1 VNTTA
6 VLAADRRNMGIKE
19 EKGRRKAPGAF
30 VVGDESEETT
40 ALSPP
45 QWWAWVWLGRENTEQ
60 KFKHPTHADELI
72 HSESRRSVH
81 AFVVASSHDL
91 RYS

>member
-45 QWWAWVWLGRENTEQ
+45 QWWAWGLVGQRETRAEIQ
-60 KFKHPTHADELI
+60 APHAC
-72 HSESRRSVH
+72 R
-81 AFVVASSHDL
+81 
-91 RYS
+91 

>member
-1 VNTTA
+1 MNTIA

-45 QWWAWVWLGRENTEQ
+45 QWWA
-60 KFKHPTHADELI
+60 
-72 HSESRRSVH
+72 
-81 AFVVASSHDL
+81 
-91 RYS
+91 

>member
-30 VVGDESEETT
+30 VVGDESVEETT
-40 ALSPP
+40 ALSPSP
-45 QWWAWVWLGRENTEQ
+45 QWWAWGLVGQRIQSKN
-60 KFKHPTHADELI
+60 
-72 HSESRRSVH
+72 
-81 AFVVASSHDL
+81 SSTP
-91 RYS
+91 RMPMS